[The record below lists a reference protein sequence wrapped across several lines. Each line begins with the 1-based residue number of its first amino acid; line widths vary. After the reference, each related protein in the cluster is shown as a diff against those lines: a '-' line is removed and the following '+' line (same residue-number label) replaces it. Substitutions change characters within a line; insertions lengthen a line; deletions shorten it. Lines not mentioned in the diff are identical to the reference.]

1 MPLFVF
7 ISTTFPT
14 AIFSILLVAAVI
26 YWLISLSGIGG
37 DDLGDGDMGDGFE
50 TGGLMATLGLEGV
63 PLPLAIT
70 LVALFGWLF
79 SYFSELLLGV
89 HLGSG
94 ALHWL
99 FGAVVLCL
107 SVAVGVLLASL
118 AVKPLR
124 PLFKPA
130 LHLPTEQRLAGL
142 VCTVRSGSVDRTRG
156 RADAYIEGDHLI
168 LQVRSDQPLKRGDR
182 AILINYLAE
191 EDAYRVIPEE
201 EFHAGFNDSPTR

>member
-14 AIFSILLVAAVI
+14 AIFSALLVMAVI
-26 YWLISLSGIGG
+26 YWLISLSGLGG
-37 DDLGDGDMGDGFE
+37 DDLADGDMGDGLE
-50 TGGLMATLGLEGV
+50 TGGLLATLGLEGV

-70 LVALFGWLF
+70 LVTLFGWVI
-79 SYFSELLLGV
+79 SYFSELLLGI

-107 SVAVGVLLASL
+107 SFAAGIFLASL
-118 AVKPLR
+118 SIKPLR

-130 LHLPTEQRLAGL
+130 LNLPTEQRLAGL

-156 RADAYIEGDHLI
+156 RADAYVEGDHLI
-168 LQVRSDQPLKRGDR
+168 LQVRSDTPLERGDR
-182 AILINYLAE
+182 AILINYLAD
-191 EDAYRVIPEE
+191 EDAYRIIPEG
-201 EFHAGFNDSPTR
+201 EFHDGSHD